1 MPDLL
6 VGWVAQLRGARG
18 ELAVASRS
26 EDLSRY
32 LGIREARFARP
43 GQAPEARALES
54 VRTHGRR
61 LIIKPAGVDS
71 AAAAAA
77 WIGLEMRVPSDAL
90 PPLAPG
96 SWYAFELLGL
106 EVVTR
111 GGERLGRLCDVR
123 STGGCD
129 LWVVRSAEGRERL
142 IPAAASICTQV
153 DTRLGRITVDPP
165 EGLLELDAI

>member
-6 VGWVAQLRGARG
+6 VGWVAKLRGSRG

-26 EDLSRY
+26 EDVSRY

-43 GQAPEARALES
+43 GQSPEPRPLEWVRA
-54 VRTHGRR
+54 HGRR

-71 AAAAAA
+71 ATEAAA
-77 WIGLEMRVPSDAL
+77 WLGLQMWVSSAAL
-90 PPLAPG
+90 PRLRPG
-96 SWYAFELLGL
+96 SYYAFELIGL

-111 GGERLGRLCDVR
+111 GGELLGRLYDVL

-129 LWVVRSAEGRERL
+129 LWVVRSERGRERL
-142 IPAAASICTQV
+142 IPAAASICTRV
-153 DTRLGRITVDPP
+153 DTQSGRITVDPP